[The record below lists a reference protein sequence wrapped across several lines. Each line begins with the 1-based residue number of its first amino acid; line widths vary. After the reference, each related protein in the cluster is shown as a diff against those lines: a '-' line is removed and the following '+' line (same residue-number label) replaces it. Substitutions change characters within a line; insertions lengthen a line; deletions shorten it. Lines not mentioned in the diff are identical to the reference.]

1 MLSTSFRLQMWA
13 KFTIFNQCYSLLRM
27 KNIVVIGSSN
37 TDMVVKTSRLPAGGE
52 TVLGGD
58 FFMNAGGK
66 GANQAVAAARY
77 GNRVVFV
84 AKTGN
89 DLFGEQV
96 RKSLKEDNIVT
107 DYVFTDNCHPSGVA
121 LITIDKDAE
130 NCIVVA
136 SGANMHLVPTDIDI
150 AATEI
155 GSADVVL
162 MQLECPVPTVA
173 YAARMAAK
181 AGVPVILNPAPAPS
195 EPLSTELLH
204 DLYLITPN
212 RSEAS
217 RISGIEVKD
226 MESAQRAAK
235 AIHDMGPRNV
245 IITLGGD
252 GSLVYDGKMFMRV
265 EALKV
270 EAVDTTAAGD
280 TYNGVLASVI
290 AEGRSLI
297 EAVREA
303 NVAGAI
309 SVTRMGAQP
318 AAPTRKEIEEMKKRK

>member
-1 MLSTSFRLQMWA
+1 
-13 KFTIFNQCYSLLRM
+13 M

-37 TDMVVKTSRLPAGGE
+37 TDMVVKTSHLPIGGE

-84 AKTGN
+84 AKTGD
-89 DLFGEQV
+89 DLFGKQV
-96 RKSLKEDNIVT
+96 REQLKIDGIIT
-107 DYVFTDNCHPSGVA
+107 DYVFIDKEHPSGVA

-136 SGANMHLVPTDIDI
+136 SGANMYLSTDDIDQ
-150 AATEI
+150 AADEI
-155 GSADVVL
+155 CSADVVL
-162 MQLECPVPTVA
+162 MQLESPVETVA
-173 YAARMAAK
+173 YAARMAAQ
-181 AGVPVILNPAPAPS
+181 AGVPVILNPAPAPI
-195 EPLSTELLH
+195 ETLSTELMQN
-204 DLYLITPN
+204 LYLITPN

-217 RISGIEVKD
+217 LISGIEVTD

-235 AIHDMGPRNV
+235 AIHAMGPRNV
-245 IITLGGD
+245 IITLGSE
-252 GSLVYDGKMFMRV
+252 GSLIYNGASFMQI

-270 EAVDTTAAGD
+270 KAVDTTAAGD

-290 AEGRSLI
+290 AEGKSLI
-297 EAVREA
+297 EAASEA
-303 NVAGAI
+303 SIAGAI

-318 AAPTRKEIEEMKKRK
+318 AAPTREEINEKKTQK

>member
-1 MLSTSFRLQMWA
+1 
-13 KFTIFNQCYSLLRM
+13 M

-37 TDMVVKTSRLPAGGE
+37 TDMVVKTSHLPIGGE

-84 AKTGN
+84 AKTGD
-89 DLFGEQV
+89 DLFGQQV
-96 RKSLKEDNIVT
+96 RESLKEDNIVT
-107 DYVFTDNCHPSGVA
+107 DYVFVDKEHPSGVA

-136 SGANMHLVPTDIDI
+136 GGANMYLSTADIDT
-150 AATEI
+150 ASEEI
-155 GSADVVL
+155 RSADIVL
-162 MQLECPVPTVA
+162 MQLESPVETVA
-173 YAARMAAK
+173 YAARMAAE
-181 AGVPVILNPAPAPS
+181 AGVRVVLNPAPAPE
-195 EPLSTELLH
+195 EPLSEQLLK
-204 DLYLITPN
+204 DLFLITPN

-226 MESAQRAAK
+226 MESAQRAAT
-235 AIHDMGPRNV
+235 AIHDMGVKNV
-245 IITLGGD
+245 IITLGSE
-252 GSLVYDGKMFMRV
+252 GSLVYDGSMFMRV

-280 TYNGVLASVI
+280 TYNGVLVSVL
-290 AEGRSLI
+290 AEGKSLI

-318 AAPTRKEIEEMKKRK
+318 AAPTREEIAAMKKRK

>member
-1 MLSTSFRLQMWA
+1 
-13 KFTIFNQCYSLLRM
+13 M

-37 TDMVVKTSRLPAGGE
+37 TDMVVKTSHLPVPGE

-96 RKSLKEDNIVT
+96 RKSMKEDGIVT
-107 DYVFTDNCHPSGVA
+107 DYVFIDEEHPSGVA
-121 LITIDKDAE
+121 LITIDQKAE

-136 SGANMHLVPTDIDI
+136 GGANMYLKPEDIDK
-150 AATEI
+150 AKDEI
-155 GSADVVL
+155 LGGDVVL
-162 MQLECPVPTVA
+162 MQLETPIETVE
-173 YAARMAAK
+173 YAAKMAAE
-181 AGVPVILNPAPAPS
+181 AGVKVILNPAPAPA
-195 EPLSTELLH
+195 EPLSKELISN
-204 DLYLITPN
+204 LYLITPN

-217 RISGIEVKD
+217 RLTGIEVTD
-226 MESAQRAAK
+226 LASAQRAAL
-235 AIHDMGPRNV
+235 ALYDMGAKNV
-245 IITLGGD
+245 IVTLGSE
-252 GSLVYDGKMFMRV
+252 GSLVYDGHMMMRV
-265 EALKV
+265 EAIKV

-290 AEGRSLI
+290 AEGKSLI
-297 EAVREA
+297 DAVHEA
-303 NVAGAI
+303 NIAGAI

-318 AAPTRKEIEEMKKRK
+318 AAPTREEIIAMKKRK

>member
-1 MLSTSFRLQMWA
+1 MSIKTNLGL
-13 KFTIFNQCYSLLRM
+13 IM

-37 TDMVVKTSRLPAGGE
+37 TDMVVKTSHLPVPGE

-96 RKSLKEDNIVT
+96 RKSRKEDGIVT
-107 DYVFTDNCHPSGVA
+107 DYVFIDEEHPSGVA
-121 LITIDKDAE
+121 LITIDQKAE
-130 NCIVVA
+130 NCLVVA
-136 SGANMHLVPTDIDI
+136 GGANMYLKPEDIDK
-150 AATEI
+150 AKDEI
-155 GSADVVL
+155 LGGDVVL
-162 MQLECPVPTVA
+162 MQLETPIETVE
-173 YAARMAAK
+173 YAAKMAAE
-181 AGVPVILNPAPAPS
+181 AGVKVILNPAPAPA
-195 EPLSTELLH
+195 EPLSKELISNLF
-204 DLYLITPN
+204 LITPN

-217 RISGIEVKD
+217 RLTGIEVTD
-226 MESAQRAAK
+226 LASAQRAAL
-235 AIHDMGPRNV
+235 ALYDMGAKNV
-245 IITLGGD
+245 IVTLGSE
-252 GSLVYDGKMFMRV
+252 GSLVYDGHMMMRV
-265 EALKV
+265 EAIKV

-290 AEGRSLI
+290 AEGKSLI
-297 EAVREA
+297 DAVHEA
-303 NVAGAI
+303 NIAGAI

-318 AAPTRKEIEEMKKRK
+318 AAPTREEIIAMKKKK

>member
-1 MLSTSFRLQMWA
+1 
-13 KFTIFNQCYSLLRM
+13 M

-37 TDMVVKTSRLPAGGE
+37 TDMVVKTSHLPAGGE

-84 AKTGN
+84 AKTGD
-89 DLFGEQV
+89 DLFGRQV
-96 RKSLKEDNIVT
+96 RKSMAEDGIVT
-107 DYVFTDNCHPSGVA
+107 DYVFVDKEHPSGVA

-136 SGANMHLVPTDIDI
+136 GGANMDLSPADIDT
-150 AATEI
+150 AAEEI
-155 GSADVVL
+155 LKADVVL
-162 MQLECPVPTVA
+162 MQLESPIETVT

-181 AGVPVILNPAPAPS
+181 AGIPVILNPAPAPAEALS
-195 EPLSTELLH
+195 EALLK
-204 DLYLITPN
+204 DLFLITPN

-217 RISGIEVKD
+217 RISGIEVTD
-226 MESAQRAAK
+226 MESAHRAAK
-235 AIHDMGPRNV
+235 AIHEMGPKNV
-245 IITLGGD
+245 IITLGSD
-252 GSLVYDGKMFMRV
+252 GSLVYDGSMFMRV

-290 AEGRSLI
+290 AEGKSLI

-303 NVAGAI
+303 NIAGAI

-318 AAPTRKEIEEMKKRK
+318 AAPTREEIAAMKQRK

>member
-1 MLSTSFRLQMWA
+1 
-13 KFTIFNQCYSLLRM
+13 M

-37 TDMVVKTSRLPAGGE
+37 TDMVVKTSHLPAGGE

-84 AKTGN
+84 AKTGD
-89 DLFGEQV
+89 DLFGRQV
-96 RKSLKEDNIVT
+96 RKSMAEDGIVT
-107 DYVFTDNCHPSGVA
+107 DYVFVDKEHPSGVA

-136 SGANMHLVPTDIDI
+136 GGANMYLSPADIDI
-150 AATEI
+150 AAEEI
-155 GSADVVL
+155 LKADVVL
-162 MQLECPVPTVA
+162 MQLESPIETVA

-181 AGVPVILNPAPAPS
+181 AGIPVILNPAPAPAEALS
-195 EPLSTELLH
+195 EALLK
-204 DLYLITPN
+204 DLFLITPN

-217 RISGIEVKD
+217 RISGIEVTD
-226 MESAQRAAK
+226 MESAHRAAK
-235 AIHDMGPRNV
+235 AIHEMGPKNV
-245 IITLGGD
+245 IITLGSD
-252 GSLVYDGKMFMRV
+252 GSLVYDGSMFMRV

-290 AEGRSLI
+290 AEGKSLI

-303 NVAGAI
+303 NIAGAI

-318 AAPTRKEIEEMKKRK
+318 AAPTREEIAAMKQRK

>member
-1 MLSTSFRLQMWA
+1 
-13 KFTIFNQCYSLLRM
+13 M

-37 TDMVVKTSRLPAGGE
+37 TDMVVKTSHLPVGGE

-96 RKSLKEDNIVT
+96 RDSMQKDGIVT
-107 DYVFTDNCHPSGVA
+107 DYVYIDQEHPSGVA
-121 LITIDKDAE
+121 LITVNQEAE

-136 SGANMHLVPTDIDI
+136 GGANMYLNREDIDN
-150 AATEI
+150 ARSEI
-155 GSADVVL
+155 TNANVVL
-162 MQLECPVPTVA
+162 MQLETPISTVE
-173 YAARMAAK
+173 YAAHMAAE
-181 AGVPVILNPAPAPS
+181 AGVRVILNPAPAPV
-195 EPLSTELLH
+195 EPLSHELIR

-217 RISGIEVKD
+217 RITGIEVKD
-226 MESAQRAAK
+226 MASAQRAAL
-235 AIHDMGPRNV
+235 AIYDMGARNV
-245 IITLGGD
+245 IITLGSE
-252 GSLVYDGKMFMRV
+252 GSLVYDGKMMMRV
-265 EALKV
+265 EAIKV
-270 EAVDTTAAGD
+270 DAVDTTAAGD

-290 AEGRSLI
+290 AEGKSLI
-297 EAVREA
+297 DAVHEATI
-303 NVAGAI
+303 AGAI

-318 AAPTRKEIEEMKKRK
+318 AAPTREEIRNFKKSK

>member
-1 MLSTSFRLQMWA
+1 
-13 KFTIFNQCYSLLRM
+13 M

-37 TDMVVKTSRLPAGGE
+37 TDMVVKTSHLPAGGE

-84 AKTGN
+84 AKTGD
-89 DLFGEQV
+89 DLFGRQV
-96 RKSLKEDNIVT
+96 RKSMTEDGIVT
-107 DYVFTDNCHPSGVA
+107 DYVFVDKEHPSGVA

-136 SGANMHLVPTDIDI
+136 GGANMYLSPADIDT
-150 AATEI
+150 AAEEI
-155 GSADVVL
+155 LKADVVL
-162 MQLECPVPTVA
+162 MQLESPIETVA

-181 AGVPVILNPAPAPS
+181 AGIPVILNPAPAPVEALS
-195 EPLSTELLH
+195 EALLK
-204 DLYLITPN
+204 DLFLITPN

-217 RISGIEVKD
+217 RISGIEVTD
-226 MESAQRAAK
+226 MESAHRAAK
-235 AIHDMGPRNV
+235 AIHEMGPKNV
-245 IITLGGD
+245 IITLGSD
-252 GSLVYDGKMFMRV
+252 GSLVYDGSMFMRV

-290 AEGRSLI
+290 AEGKSLI

-303 NVAGAI
+303 NIAGAI

-318 AAPTRKEIEEMKKRK
+318 AAPTREEIAAMKQRK

>member
-1 MLSTSFRLQMWA
+1 
-13 KFTIFNQCYSLLRM
+13 M

-37 TDMVVKTSRLPAGGE
+37 TDMVVKTSHLPVPGE

-96 RKSLKEDNIVT
+96 RKSMKEDGIVT
-107 DYVFTDNCHPSGVA
+107 DYVFIDEEHPSGVA
-121 LITIDKDAE
+121 LITIDQKAE

-136 SGANMHLVPTDIDI
+136 GGANMYLKPEDIDK
-150 AATEI
+150 AKEEI
-155 GSADVVL
+155 LGGDVVL
-162 MQLECPVPTVA
+162 MQLETPIETVE
-173 YAARMAAK
+173 YAAKMAAE
-181 AGVPVILNPAPAPS
+181 AGVKVILNPAPAPA
-195 EPLSTELLH
+195 EPLSKELISNLF
-204 DLYLITPN
+204 LITPN

-217 RISGIEVKD
+217 RLTGIEVTD
-226 MESAQRAAK
+226 LASAQRAAL
-235 AIHDMGPRNV
+235 ALYDMGAKNV
-245 IITLGGD
+245 IVTLGSEC
-252 GSLVYDGKMFMRV
+252 SLVYDGHMMMRV
-265 EALKV
+265 EAIKV

-290 AEGRSLI
+290 AEGKSLI
-297 EAVREA
+297 DAVHEA
-303 NVAGAI
+303 NIAGAI

-318 AAPTRKEIEEMKKRK
+318 AAPTREEIIAMKKKK

>member
-1 MLSTSFRLQMWA
+1 
-13 KFTIFNQCYSLLRM
+13 M

-37 TDMVVKTSRLPAGGE
+37 TDMVVKTSHLPVPGE

-96 RKSLKEDNIVT
+96 RKSMKEDGIVT
-107 DYVFTDNCHPSGVA
+107 DYVFIDEEHPSGVA
-121 LITIDKDAE
+121 LITIDQKAE

-136 SGANMHLVPTDIDI
+136 GGANMYLKPEDIDK
-150 AATEI
+150 AKEEI
-155 GSADVVL
+155 LGGDVVL
-162 MQLECPVPTVA
+162 MQLETPIETVE
-173 YAARMAAK
+173 YAAKMAAE
-181 AGVPVILNPAPAPS
+181 AGVKVILNPAPAPA
-195 EPLSTELLH
+195 EPLSKELISN
-204 DLYLITPN
+204 LYLITPN

-217 RISGIEVKD
+217 RLTGIEVTD
-226 MESAQRAAK
+226 LASAQRAAL
-235 AIHDMGPRNV
+235 ALYDMGAKNV
-245 IITLGGD
+245 IVTLGSE
-252 GSLVYDGKMFMRV
+252 GSLVYDGHMMMRV
-265 EALKV
+265 EAIKV

-290 AEGRSLI
+290 AEGKSLI
-297 EAVREA
+297 DAVHEA
-303 NVAGAI
+303 NIAGAI
-309 SVTRMGAQP
+309 SVTHMGAQP
-318 AAPTRKEIEEMKKRK
+318 AAPTREEIIAMKKKK

>member
-1 MLSTSFRLQMWA
+1 
-13 KFTIFNQCYSLLRM
+13 
-27 KNIVVIGSSN
+27 
-37 TDMVVKTSRLPAGGE
+37 MVVKTSHLPIGGE

-84 AKTGN
+84 AKTGD
-89 DLFGEQV
+89 DLFGKQV
-96 RKSLKEDNIVT
+96 REQLKIDGIIT
-107 DYVFTDNCHPSGVA
+107 DYVFIDKEHPSGVA

-136 SGANMHLVPTDIDI
+136 SGANMYLSTGDIDQ
-150 AATEI
+150 AADEI
-155 GSADVVL
+155 CSADVVL
-162 MQLECPVPTVA
+162 MQLESPVETVA
-173 YAARMAAK
+173 YAARMAAQ
-181 AGVPVILNPAPAPS
+181 AGVPVILNPAPAPI
-195 EPLSTELLH
+195 EPLSTELMQN
-204 DLYLITPN
+204 LYLITPN

-217 RISGIEVKD
+217 LISGIEVTD

-235 AIHDMGPRNV
+235 AIHAMGPRNV
-245 IITLGGD
+245 IITLGSE
-252 GSLVYDGKMFMRV
+252 GSLIYNGASFMQI

-270 EAVDTTAAGD
+270 KAVDTTAAGD

-290 AEGRSLI
+290 AEGKSLI
-297 EAVREA
+297 EAASEA
-303 NVAGAI
+303 SIAGAI

-318 AAPTRKEIEEMKKRK
+318 AAPTREEINEKKTQK

>member
-1 MLSTSFRLQMWA
+1 
-13 KFTIFNQCYSLLRM
+13 M

-37 TDMVVKTSRLPAGGE
+37 TDMVVKTSHLPAGGE

-84 AKTGN
+84 AKTGD
-89 DLFGEQV
+89 DLFGAQV
-96 RKSLKEDNIVT
+96 REQMKRDGIIT
-107 DYVFTDNCHPSGVA
+107 DYVFVDKEHPSGVA

-136 SGANMHLVPTDIDI
+136 SGANMYLSPEDINK
-150 AATEI
+150 AADEI
-155 GSADVVL
+155 RSADVVL
-162 MQLECPVPTVA
+162 MQLECPVETVA
-173 YAARMAAK
+173 YAARMAAQ
-181 AGVPVILNPAPAPS
+181 AGVPVILNPAPAPV
-195 EPLSTELLH
+195 EPLSAELMQ

-217 RISGIEVKD
+217 RISGIEVTN

-235 AIHDMGPRNV
+235 AIYDMGPRNV
-245 IITLGGD
+245 IITLGSE
-252 GSLVYDGKMFMRV
+252 GSLIYDGAMFMRV

-290 AEGRSLI
+290 AEGKSLI
-297 EAVREA
+297 EAAGEA
-303 NVAGAI
+303 SIAGAI

-318 AAPTRKEIEEMKKRK
+318 AAPTREEINAMKKRK

>member
-1 MLSTSFRLQMWA
+1 
-13 KFTIFNQCYSLLRM
+13 M

-37 TDMVVKTSRLPAGGE
+37 TDMVVKTSHLPVGGE

-96 RKSLKEDNIVT
+96 RASMKQDGIIT
-107 DYVFTDNCHPSGVA
+107 DYVFIDEEHPSGVA
-121 LITIDKDAE
+121 LITVNQEAE

-136 SGANMHLVPTDIDI
+136 GGANMYLGKEDIDK
-150 AATEI
+150 AHDEI
-155 GSADVVL
+155 INANVVL
-162 MQLECPVPTVA
+162 MQLETPIPTVE
-173 YAARMAAK
+173 YAAHMASE
-181 AGVPVILNPAPAPS
+181 AGVRVILNPAPAPS
-195 EPLSTELLH
+195 QPLSKELIR

-217 RISGIEVKD
+217 RLTGINVKD
-226 MESAQRAAK
+226 LATAQQAAI
-235 AIHDMGPRNV
+235 ALYEMGAKNV
-245 IITLGGD
+245 IITLGSE
-252 GSLVYDGKMFMRV
+252 GSLVYDGKIMMRV
-265 EALKV
+265 EAIKV
-270 EAVDTTAAGD
+270 DAIDTTAAGD

-290 AEGRSLI
+290 AEGKSLI
-297 EAVREA
+297 DAVHEATI
-303 NVAGAI
+303 AGAI

-318 AAPTRKEIEEMKKRK
+318 AAPTRQEIKNFKKTK

>member
-1 MLSTSFRLQMWA
+1 
-13 KFTIFNQCYSLLRM
+13 M

-37 TDMVVKTSRLPAGGE
+37 TDMVVKTSHLPAGGE
-52 TVLGGD
+52 TVLGGT

-84 AKTGN
+84 AKTGD
-89 DLFGEQV
+89 DLFGKQV
-96 RKSLKEDNIVT
+96 LKSLEQDNIVT
-107 DYVFTDNCHPSGVA
+107 DYVFVDKENPSGVA
-121 LITIDKDAE
+121 LITIDSEAE

-136 SGANMHLVPTDIDI
+136 PGANMSLSPADIDV
-150 AATEI
+150 ASEEI
-155 GSADVVL
+155 RNADVLL
-162 MQLECPVPTVA
+162 MQLESPVETVT
-173 YAARMAAK
+173 YAAKMAAE
-181 AGVPVILNPAPAPS
+181 AGVPVILNPAPAPA
-195 EPLSTELLH
+195 EPLSEELLKN
-204 DLYLITPN
+204 LYLITPN

-217 RISGIEVKD
+217 RLSGIEVKD
-226 MESAQRAAK
+226 MESAYRAAK
-235 AIHDMGPRNV
+235 AIKEMGPKCV
-245 IITLGGD
+245 IITLGNE
-252 GSLVYDGKMFMRV
+252 GSLLDDGAMPMRV

-297 EAVREA
+297 EAMREA
-303 NVAGAI
+303 NVAAAI

-318 AAPTRKEIEEMKKRK
+318 AAPTREEINEMKKRK

>member
-1 MLSTSFRLQMWA
+1 MRDKS
-13 KFTIFNQCYSLLRM
+13 
-27 KNIVVIGSSN
+27 IVVIGSSN
-37 TDMVVKTSRLPAGGE
+37 TDMVVKTSHIPAGGE

-77 GNRVVFV
+77 GNRVVFI
-84 AKTGN
+84 AKTGD
-89 DLFGEQV
+89 DLFGAKARETLQ
-96 RKSLKEDNIVT
+96 KDGIVT
-107 DYVFTDNCHPSGVA
+107 DYVFLDKEHPSGVA

-136 SGANMHLVPTDIDI
+136 SGANMHLCAADIDS
-150 AATEI
+150 AAEEI
-155 GSADVVL
+155 RTANVVL
-162 MQLECPVPTVA
+162 MQLECPIETVE
-173 YAARMAAK
+173 YAARMATE
-181 AGVPVILNPAPAPS
+181 AGVPVILNPAPAPA
-195 EPLSTELLH
+195 EPLREELLRN
-204 DLYLITPN
+204 LYLITPN

-235 AIHDMGPRNV
+235 AIYDMGPHNV
-245 IITLGGD
+245 IITLGAE
-252 GSLVYDGKMFMRV
+252 GSLIYDGQMFMRV
-265 EALKV
+265 EAIQV

-297 EAVREA
+297 EAANEA
-303 NVAGAI
+303 NRASAI

-318 AAPTRKEIEEMKKRK
+318 AAPTRKEIEELKKR

>member
-1 MLSTSFRLQMWA
+1 
-13 KFTIFNQCYSLLRM
+13 M

-37 TDMVVKTSRLPAGGE
+37 TDMVVKTSHLPAGGE

-84 AKTGN
+84 AKTGD
-89 DLFGEQV
+89 DLFGRQV
-96 RKSLKEDNIVT
+96 RKSMAEDGIVT
-107 DYVFTDNCHPSGVA
+107 DYVFVDKEHPSGVA

-136 SGANMHLVPTDIDI
+136 GGANMYLSPADIDT
-150 AATEI
+150 AAEEI
-155 GSADVVL
+155 LKADVVL
-162 MQLECPVPTVA
+162 MQLESPIETVA

-181 AGVPVILNPAPAPS
+181 AGIPVILNPAPAPAEALS
-195 EPLSTELLH
+195 EALLK
-204 DLYLITPN
+204 DLFLITPN

-217 RISGIEVKD
+217 RISGIEVTD
-226 MESAQRAAK
+226 MESAHRAAK
-235 AIHDMGPRNV
+235 AIHEMGPKSV
-245 IITLGGD
+245 IITLGSD
-252 GSLVYDGKMFMRV
+252 GSLVYDGSMFMRV

-290 AEGRSLI
+290 AEGKSLI

-303 NVAGAI
+303 NIAGAI

-318 AAPTRKEIEEMKKRK
+318 AAPTREEIAAMKQRK

>member
-1 MLSTSFRLQMWA
+1 
-13 KFTIFNQCYSLLRM
+13 M

-37 TDMVVKTSRLPAGGE
+37 TDMVVKTSHLPAGGE

-96 RKSLKEDNIVT
+96 RTSMKEDGIVT
-107 DYVFTDNCHPSGVA
+107 DYVFIDNNHPSGVA
-121 LITIDKDAE
+121 LITVNQEAE

-136 SGANMHLVPTDIDI
+136 GGANMYLSKEDIDK
-150 AATEI
+150 AQEEVVN
-155 GSADVVL
+155 ADVVL
-162 MQLECPVPTVA
+162 MQLETPIDTVE
-173 YAARMAAK
+173 YAAHLAAK
-181 AGVPVILNPAPAPS
+181 AGVRVILNPAPAPA
-195 EPLSTELLH
+195 EPLSKELIR

-217 RISGIEVKD
+217 RLTGIEVTD
-226 MESAQRAAK
+226 LGSAQRAAL
-235 AIHDMGPRNV
+235 ALYDMGAKNV
-245 IITLGGD
+245 VVTLGSE
-252 GSLVYDGKMFMRV
+252 GSLVYDGQIMMRV
-265 EALKV
+265 EAIKV

-280 TYNGVLASVI
+280 TFNGVLASVI
-290 AEGRSLI
+290 AEGKSLI
-297 EAVREA
+297 EAVKEA
-303 NVAGAI
+303 TVAGAI

-318 AAPTRKEIEEMKKRK
+318 AAPTREEIEQMKKRK

>member
-1 MLSTSFRLQMWA
+1 
-13 KFTIFNQCYSLLRM
+13 M

-37 TDMVVKTSRLPAGGE
+37 TDMVVKTSHLPAPGE

-77 GNRVVFV
+77 GNRVVFI

-96 RKSLKEDNIVT
+96 RKSMKEDGIVT
-107 DYVFTDNCHPSGVA
+107 DYVFIDEEHPSGVA
-121 LITIDKDAE
+121 LITIDQKAE

-136 SGANMHLVPTDIDI
+136 GGANMYLKPEDIDK
-150 AATEI
+150 AKEEI
-155 GSADVVL
+155 LGGDVVL
-162 MQLECPVPTVA
+162 MQLETPIETVE
-173 YAARMAAK
+173 YAAKMAAE
-181 AGVPVILNPAPAPS
+181 AGVKVILNPAPAPA
-195 EPLSTELLH
+195 EPLSKELISN
-204 DLYLITPN
+204 LYLITPN

-217 RISGIEVKD
+217 RLTGIEVTD
-226 MESAQRAAK
+226 LASAQRAAL
-235 AIHDMGPRNV
+235 ALYDMGAKNV
-245 IITLGGD
+245 IVTLGSE
-252 GSLVYDGKMFMRV
+252 GSLVYDGHMMMRV
-265 EALKV
+265 EAIKV

-290 AEGRSLI
+290 AEGKSLI
-297 EAVREA
+297 DAVHEA
-303 NVAGAI
+303 NIAGAI

-318 AAPTRKEIEEMKKRK
+318 AAPTREEIIAMKKKK

>member
-1 MLSTSFRLQMWA
+1 
-13 KFTIFNQCYSLLRM
+13 M

-37 TDMVVKTSRLPAGGE
+37 TDMVVKTSHLPVPGE

-96 RKSLKEDNIVT
+96 RKSMKEDGIVT
-107 DYVFTDNCHPSGVA
+107 DYVFIDEEHPSGVA
-121 LITIDKDAE
+121 LITIDQKAE

-136 SGANMHLVPTDIDI
+136 GGANMYLKPEDIDK
-150 AATEI
+150 AKEEI
-155 GSADVVL
+155 LGGDVVL
-162 MQLECPVPTVA
+162 MQLETPIETVE
-173 YAARMAAK
+173 YAAKMAAE
-181 AGVPVILNPAPAPS
+181 AGVKVILNPAPAPA
-195 EPLSTELLH
+195 EPLSKELISN
-204 DLYLITPN
+204 LYLITPN

-217 RISGIEVKD
+217 RLTGIEVTD
-226 MESAQRAAK
+226 LASAQRAAL
-235 AIHDMGPRNV
+235 ALYDMGAKNV
-245 IITLGGD
+245 IVTLGSE
-252 GSLVYDGKMFMRV
+252 GSLVYDGHMMMRV
-265 EALKV
+265 EAIKV

-290 AEGRSLI
+290 AEGKSLI
-297 EAVREA
+297 DAVHEA
-303 NVAGAI
+303 NIAGAI

-318 AAPTRKEIEEMKKRK
+318 AAPTREEIIAMKKKKK

>member
-1 MLSTSFRLQMWA
+1 
-13 KFTIFNQCYSLLRM
+13 M

-37 TDMVVKTSRLPAGGE
+37 TDMVVKTSHLPAGGE

-77 GNRVVFV
+77 GNRVAFV
-84 AKTGN
+84 AKTGD
-89 DLFGEQV
+89 DLFGRQV
-96 RKSLKEDNIVT
+96 RKSMAEDGIVT
-107 DYVFTDNCHPSGVA
+107 DYVFVDKEHPSGVA

-136 SGANMHLVPTDIDI
+136 GGANMYLSPADIDT
-150 AATEI
+150 AAEEI
-155 GSADVVL
+155 LKADVVL
-162 MQLECPVPTVA
+162 MQLESPIETIA

-181 AGVPVILNPAPAPS
+181 AGIPVILNPAPAPAEALS
-195 EPLSTELLH
+195 EALLK
-204 DLYLITPN
+204 DLFLITPN

-217 RISGIEVKD
+217 RISGIEVTD
-226 MESAQRAAK
+226 MESAHRAAK
-235 AIHDMGPRNV
+235 AIHEMGPKNV
-245 IITLGGD
+245 IITLGSD
-252 GSLVYDGKMFMRV
+252 GSLVYDGSMFMRV

-290 AEGRSLI
+290 AEGKSLI

-303 NVAGAI
+303 NIAGAI

-318 AAPTRKEIEEMKKRK
+318 AAPTREEIAAMKQRK

>member
-1 MLSTSFRLQMWA
+1 
-13 KFTIFNQCYSLLRM
+13 M

-37 TDMVVKTSRLPAGGE
+37 TDMVVKTSHLPIPGE

-96 RKSLKEDNIVT
+96 RKSMKEDGIVT
-107 DYVFTDNCHPSGVA
+107 DYVFIDDEHPSGVA
-121 LITIDKDAE
+121 LITIDQKAE

-136 SGANMHLVPTDIDI
+136 GGANMYLKPEDIDK
-150 AATEI
+150 AKEEI
-155 GSADVVL
+155 LGGDVVL
-162 MQLECPVPTVA
+162 MQLETPIETVE
-173 YAARMAAK
+173 YAAKMAAE
-181 AGVPVILNPAPAPS
+181 AGVKVILNPAPAPA
-195 EPLSTELLH
+195 EPLSKELISN
-204 DLYLITPN
+204 LYLITPN

-217 RISGIEVKD
+217 RLTGIEVTD
-226 MESAQRAAK
+226 LASAQRAAL
-235 AIHDMGPRNV
+235 ALYDMGAKNV
-245 IITLGGD
+245 IVTLGSE
-252 GSLVYDGKMFMRV
+252 GSLVYDGHMMMRV
-265 EALKV
+265 EAIKV

-290 AEGRSLI
+290 AEGKSLI
-297 EAVREA
+297 DAVHEA
-303 NVAGAI
+303 NIAGAI

-318 AAPTRKEIEEMKKRK
+318 AAPTREEIIAMKKKK